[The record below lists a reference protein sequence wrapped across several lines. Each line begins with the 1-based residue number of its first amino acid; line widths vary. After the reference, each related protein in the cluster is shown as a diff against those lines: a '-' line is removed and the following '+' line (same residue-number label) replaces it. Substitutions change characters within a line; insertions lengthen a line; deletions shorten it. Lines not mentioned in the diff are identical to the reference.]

1 MEKFLI
7 SLYKPQTLIEKILK
21 FLSNANTISIFLEF
35 KYLSIVLFLAS
46 FLPLFLID
54 CLQLNPIFNEV
65 SLYLLYLLFLP
76 LLMDGLL
83 KLSIQKNT
91 KNIRNKKNN
100 LKNKILT
107 YLKND
112 ETLENKDY
120 LMKIKL
126 IAILERL
133 EAKIKN
139 HPKNYAIYLNQLDE
153 LSKPDEHLD
162 DIINIVM
169 NNPTIFLDKYQ
180 HLLEKSSQELKNMCE
195 KVILQTINTQ
205 EQNNLKKEFDYFTKE
220 KNSILFKKKNLTQL
234 HL

>member
-1 MEKFLI
+1 MRNFLI

-21 FLSNANTISIFLEF
+21 YLSKSNTISIFLDF
-35 KYLSIVLFLAS
+35 KYLSIVLFLTLFPPF
-46 FLPLFLID
+46 FLVGH
-54 CLQLNPIFNEV
+54 LQLNPIFNEV
-65 SLYLLYLLFLP
+65 SLYLLSLLFLP

-91 KNIRNKKNN
+91 KNIKNKKNN
-100 LKNKILT
+100 LKNKILA

-133 EAKIKN
+133 ETKIKN

-180 HLLEKSSQELKNMCE
+180 QLLEKSSQELKNMCE